1 MKYVNLTVTTLPELL
16 EEKAILTLSLEI
28 RHHWRVCVC
37 MCAVVGEGSGSDV
50 TSPFD
55 VGISY

>member
-28 RHHWRVCVC
+28 REHWCVC
-37 MCAVVGEGSGSDV
+37 ALFGEGGGSDV
-50 TSPFD
+50 TSLFD